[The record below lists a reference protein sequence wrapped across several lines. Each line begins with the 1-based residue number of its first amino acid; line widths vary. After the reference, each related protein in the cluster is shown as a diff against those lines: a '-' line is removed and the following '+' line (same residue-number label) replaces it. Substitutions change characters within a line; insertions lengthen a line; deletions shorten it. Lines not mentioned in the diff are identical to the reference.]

1 MKLWDYNFKF
11 GNIVTMNESRFKNPE
26 FLSGFTAFILIL
38 LGVIQV
44 IFGEFFSNSVALT
57 ANGIDCIGDG
67 FVSATVYAGL
77 HIYQRPADKRFH
89 FGYFKIENLASIAAA
104 IVMMILAGYIVFR
117 SYDQLIN
124 PHPIQLP
131 IIGIEL
137 ALIAAIIALFLGWYK
152 KYKIKSEHLGSVKL
166 ESFNTIKDGVAS
178 GLTVV
183 ALILSYYGFTS
194 ADAIVGFII
203 AGIIVSI
210 GFIAIKESS
219 YMLVDACDNDCIL
232 QGDLIRRITRD
243 IKEIKEAHL
252 VRLRRT
258 GPYLQG
264 EIEIKVPT
272 NMSMERFFDIREQIT
287 NDAKKR
293 IPELHHLT
301 IIAQPDEPD

>member
-1 MKLWDYNFKF
+1 
-11 GNIVTMNESRFKNPE
+11 MNESRFKQPE
-26 FLSGFTAFILIL
+26 FLAGFTAFILIL
-38 LGVIQV
+38 LGVIQIV
-44 IFGEFFSNSVALT
+44 FGEFFSNSVALT

-77 HIYQRPADKRFH
+77 RIYQRPADDRFH

-117 SYDQLIN
+117 SYNQLIN
-124 PHPIQLP
+124 PHPIKLP
-131 IIGIEL
+131 LIGIEL
-137 ALIAAIIALFLGWYK
+137 ALIAAIIALFIGWYK
-152 KYKIKSEHLGSVKL
+152 KYKVKSEHLGSVKL

-183 ALILSYYGFTS
+183 ALILSYAGFAS

-219 YMLVDACDNDCIL
+219 YMLVDACDKDCVL
-232 QGDLIRRITRD
+232 QGDLIKRITRN

-264 EIEIKVPT
+264 EIEIKV
-272 NMSMERFFDIREQIT
+272 NSDMSMERFFQIREQIT
-287 NDAKKR
+287 ADAKNR

-301 IIAQPDEPD
+301 VIAQPDKQD